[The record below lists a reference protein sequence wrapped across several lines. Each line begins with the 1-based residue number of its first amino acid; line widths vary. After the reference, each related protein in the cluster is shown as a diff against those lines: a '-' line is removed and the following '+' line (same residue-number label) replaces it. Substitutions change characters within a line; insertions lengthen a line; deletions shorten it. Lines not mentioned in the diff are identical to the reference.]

1 VFENIVA
8 WLSNAVD
15 ANGSGVDLHARNY
28 IYSSSYHC
36 KADSPGGSIYQNM
49 AAWLAPAV
57 P

>member
-1 VFENIVA
+1 MFENIVA